1 MDLYSQTNWAKNT
14 YFKNKVLYPNNI
26 DELKRILSIKK
37 TNIGLC
43 GNLRSFGDT
52 CVNKKNLIS
61 LKKFPKK
68 IHVDKK
74 KSILNV
80 TSNFLLKDILK
91 LIIPMGFMISVTP
104 GSKYVTIGGM
114 IANNVFG
121 KNSYKNQLKSIIDEF
136 EILMPNNKIIFC
148 SRKKN
153 KKIFNLTVGG
163 FGLTGV
169 ILSAKIKLKKIKNQF
184 IEQKVYKFKNILQ
197 FKKITNR
204 KSIFNVSW
212 IDSHSLNKDEFKGL
226 FYTGDYSKL
235 NQKPEYFYYKN
246 KKLGFWEEMFLS
258 FYIKRSLFS
267 KIINT
272 LFFSF
277 KSKNQ
282 RITFDEFFYPQDK
295 WLNFNDCYKN
305 GFFQIQ
311 FLVEEKKFDRII
323 NKISEFFRKFSIKS
337 TFIIIKKINEDGEN
351 MNYFGKGYSISMD
364 FEKNSNFKIIKKFFN
379 NLIFENGLKLNF
391 SKDSIFNFKLLK
403 YNREY
408 KKFLKDIKSVD
419 EKKVFKNE
427 FSNRLKIK
435 I

>member
-1 MDLYSQTNWAKNT
+1 ML
-14 YFKNKVLYPNNI
+14 V
-26 DELKRILSIKK
+26 
-37 TNIGLC
+37 
-43 GNLRSFGDT
+43 
-52 CVNKKNLIS
+52 
-61 LKKFPKK
+61 
-68 IHVDKK
+68 
-74 KSILNV
+74 
-80 TSNFLLKDILK
+80 DILK

-136 EILMPNNKIIFC
+136 EILMPSNKIIFC

-153 KKIFNLTVGG
+153 KKIFDLTVGG

-184 IEQKVYKFKNILQ
+184 IEQKIYKFKNIHQ
-197 FKKITNR
+197 FKKIISK

-246 KKLGFWEEMFLS
+246 KKLGFWEEIFLS
-258 FYIKRSLFS
+258 FYIKKYSFS

-272 LFFSF
+272 LFFAF

-311 FLVEEKKFDRII
+311 FLVEEEKFDRII
-323 NKISEFFRKFSIKS
+323 NKISEFFKKFSIKS
-337 TFIIIKKINEDGEN
+337 TFIIIKKINEDGEY
-351 MNYFGKGYSISMD
+351 MNYFGSGFSISMD

-379 NLIFENGLKLNF
+379 NLIFENSLKLNF
-391 SKDSIFNFKLLK
+391 SKDSIFKSELLK

-408 KKFLKDIKSVD
+408 KKYLKDIKSID
-419 EKKVFKNE
+419 KKNVFKNE

-435 I
+435 L

>member
-14 YFKNKVLYPNNI
+14 HFKNKVLYPNNI
-26 DELKRILSIKK
+26 DELKRILTTKK

-43 GNLRSFGDT
+43 GNFRSFGDT
-52 CVNKKNLIS
+52 CINKKNLIS
-61 LKKFPKK
+61 LKKFTKK
-68 IHVDKK
+68 IYVDKK

-80 TSNFLLKDILK
+80 SSNFLLFDILK

-121 KNSYKNQLKSIIDEF
+121 KNSHKNQFKSIIEEI
-136 EILMPNNKIIFC
+136 EILMPNNKIMFC
-148 SRKKN
+148 SRRKN

-163 FGLTGV
+163 FGLTGT
-169 ILSAKIKLKKIKNQF
+169 ILSAKIKLRKIKNQF
-184 IEQKVYKFKNILQ
+184 IDQKVFKFKNIIQ
-197 FKKITNR
+197 FKKIANK

-212 IDSHSLNKDEFKGL
+212 IDSHSLNNNEFKGL

-235 NQKPEYFYYKN
+235 NQKPAYFFYKN
-246 KKLGFWEEMFLS
+246 KKLNFWEQIFLS
-258 FYIKRSLFS
+258 FYIKKYLFS
-267 KIINT
+267 KIINK
-272 LFFSF
+272 LFYIYEPN
-277 KSKNQ
+277 KK

-311 FLVEEKKFDRII
+311 FLVGEKKFDRII
-323 NKISEFFRKFSIKS
+323 NKISKFFQKFSIKS

-351 MNYFGKGYSISMD
+351 MNYFGNGYSISMD
-364 FEKNSNFKIIKKFFN
+364 FEKNDNFKIIKEFFN
-379 NLIFENGLKLNF
+379 NLVFENNLKINF
-391 SKDSIFNFKLLK
+391 SKDSIYNSELLK

-408 KKFLKDIKSVD
+408 KKFLKDIKSID
-419 EKKVFKNE
+419 TKNVFKNE
-427 FSNRLKIK
+427 FSKRLKIK
-435 I
+435 V